1 MYINQEILVGKSDD
15 KNLSILP
22 NMANRHGLI
31 TGASGSGKTITL
43 KVMAESFSDAGV
55 PVFLADV
62 KGDLAG
68 TAFAGESSDS
78 LQKRIDNLKLE
89 AFDYKAFPVR
99 FWDIYGVGGH
109 PIRATI
115 ADVGPE
121 ILSIMLGLSEA
132 QEGNLAI
139 AFAVAKDEGL
149 KLIDLEDLRAVLQH
163 VSDGRKT
170 YTTKYGNITPQS
182 IGVIQRSLLTL
193 ENQGANNFFG
203 EPALNISDFFTTEA
217 DGRGTINIMHAVK
230 LFESPD
236 LYASFMLWLLTKLFT
251 NSPEVGDL
259 DKPRMVFFFDEAHLL
274 FSGMPT
280 YRLKRIAQIVKLI
293 RSRGIGL
300 YFISQA
306 PTDIP
311 DSIITQLGNRVQH
324 TLRAYT
330 PAEQKTVRAAAAAFR
345 VNKAFDTE
353 QAILELGT
361 GEALIS
367 FLDHKGAPSVVEK
380 AIILPPQSRM
390 GAIDDISRQ
399 KIINISPL
407 AGKYDETINAESA
420 KEQLE
425 KATTQPIVE
434 PVTTPAQQL
443 SVPQPAPAQNTTTPS
458 NNALDNI
465 NRYNESLASRR
476 ANNAPAPAQ
485 EPLTKTEAK
494 KAETAKTKA
503 EKKQAKKIEK
513 YTDRFI
519 GNVIG
524 RAGSKL
530 GDKLFKNIFK
540 QLHFQKAY
548 ALMDLNIINKQKEYG
563 NI

>member
-99 FWDIYGVGGH
+99 FWDIYGIGGH

-217 DGRGTINIMHAVK
+217 DSHGTINIMHAVK

-330 PAEQKTVRAAAAAFR
+330 PAEQKTVKAAAAAFR

-425 KATTQPIVE
+425 KATAQQTVE
-434 PVTTPAQQL
+434 PVATPAQQPPI
-443 SVPQPAPAQNTTTPS
+443 PQPAPTQNTTTSS

-540 QLHFQKAY
+540 
-548 ALMDLNIINKQKEYG
+548 
-563 NI
+563 